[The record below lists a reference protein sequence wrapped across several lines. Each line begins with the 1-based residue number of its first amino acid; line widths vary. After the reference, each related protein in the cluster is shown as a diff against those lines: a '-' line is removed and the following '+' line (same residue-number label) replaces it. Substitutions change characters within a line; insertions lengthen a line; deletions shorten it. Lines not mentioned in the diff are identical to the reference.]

1 MKVLVVADSTKLLT
15 SLSEALRE
23 FGYEVDVVIYTAGAI
38 KYAAEGSYDIII
50 LDLML
55 PGKSSLLVLHE
66 LRELDQ
72 KVEIL
77 ILSTADQIHDRVTA
91 LIQGA
96 DDYLVKPFSNDDLH
110 TRIQVL
116 MKRRVSTASR

>member
-1 MKVLVVADSTKLLT
+1 MKVLVVEDSKKLLT
-15 SLSEALRE
+15 SLSAELCE
-23 FGYEVDVVIYTAGAI
+23 FGYEVDVVVD
-38 KYAAEGSYDIII
+38 AAEAISCASERSYDVIL

-55 PGKSSLLVLHE
+55 PRESSLLVLHE
-66 LRELDQ
+66 LRELDREA
-72 KVEIL
+72 EIL

-96 DDYLVKPFSNDDLH
+96 DDYLVKPFSFDDLH

-116 MKRRVSTASR
+116 MKRRAKNASG

>member
-1 MKVLVVADSTKLLT
+1 MKVLVIADSEKLLT
-15 SLSEALRE
+15 SLSTALGE
-23 FGYEVDVVIYTAGAI
+23 SGYEVDVVTDTAGAI

-72 KVEIL
+72 AVEIL

-96 DDYLVKPFSNDDLH
+96 DDYLVKPFSYDDLH

-116 MKRRVSTASR
+116 MKRRANTAAR